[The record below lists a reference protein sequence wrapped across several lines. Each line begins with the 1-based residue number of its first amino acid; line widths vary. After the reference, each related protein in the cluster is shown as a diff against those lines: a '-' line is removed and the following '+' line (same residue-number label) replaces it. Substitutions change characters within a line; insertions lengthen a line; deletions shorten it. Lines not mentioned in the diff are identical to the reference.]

1 MSRYYKEENTM
12 KKYIDK
18 IERKI
23 NKLSTNT
30 IVPFSEV
37 KIKGISTDTLR
48 KILHRLHD
56 KGMITITGRGEF
68 KRIEPFR
75 EMLFVYGSLKK
86 GFDNHHL
93 LSQHTKRIGKAIT
106 VSKFGMFED
115 SFGNYPYLIPVPQMR
130 IHGELYEIRRKEL
143 LEKLDRFEGY
153 PDYYERKKILVKTH
167 RGTVR
172 AFVYIQPHAAA
183 PYGQKPLREWKA
195 DTDYKIKQLE
205 HYLENTIGA

>member
-1 MSRYYKEENTM
+1 M
-12 KKYIDK
+12 KKYIEK
-18 IERKI
+18 IECKI
-23 NKLSTNT
+23 NRLPLNT
-30 IVPFSEV
+30 IVSFSQV
-37 KIKGISTDTLR
+37 RTKDVSTDTLR

-56 KGMITITGRGEF
+56 KGLITITGRGEF
-68 KRIEPFR
+68 KRIKPFK

-93 LSQHTKRIGKAIT
+93 LKKYTRRIGKAIT
-106 VSKFGMFED
+106 MGKFGMFED

-130 IHGELYEIRRKEL
+130 IHGELYEIHRKEL

-172 AFVYIQPHAAA
+172 AFVYIQPNTAI
-183 PYGQKPLREWKA
+183 PQGKKPLREWKA
-195 DTDYKIKQLE
+195 DTDHKVKQLE
-205 HYLENTIGA
+205 NYLETAIGA

>member
-1 MSRYYKEENTM
+1 M
-12 KKYIDK
+12 KNYREK

-23 NKLSTNT
+23 NRFPLNT
-30 IVPFSEV
+30 IVPFS
-37 KIKGISTDTLR
+37 KLKTKDISTDTLR

-56 KGMITITGRGEF
+56 KGVITITGRGEF
-68 KRIEPFR
+68 RRIEPFR

-93 LSQHTKRIGKAIT
+93 LNKHAKRIGKAIT

-130 IHGELYEIRRKEL
+130 IHGELYEIHRKEL

-153 PDYYERKKILVKTH
+153 PDYYEKKKILVKTH

-172 AFVYIQPHAAA
+172 AFVYIRPLTAIPQ
-183 PYGQKPLREWKA
+183 GQKPLREWKS
-195 DTDYKIKQLE
+195 DTDYKVKQLE
-205 HYLENTIGA
+205 DYLETAIGA

>member
-1 MSRYYKEENTM
+1 MN
-12 KKYIDK
+12 KYIEK

-23 NKLSTNT
+23 NKLSINT
-30 IVPFSEV
+30 VVPFSSV
-37 KIKGISTDTLR
+37 KTKDISTDTLR

-56 KGMITITGRGEF
+56 KGIITITGRGEF

-93 LSQHTKRIGKAIT
+93 LSKHAKRIGKAIT

-130 IHGELYEIRRKEL
+130 IHGELYEIHRKEL

-172 AFVYIQPHAAA
+172 AFVYIQPHTAI
-183 PYGQKPLREWKA
+183 PKGQKPLREWKA
-195 DTDYKIKQLE
+195 DTDYKVKQLE
-205 HYLENTIGA
+205 NYLETVIGA

>member
-1 MSRYYKEENTM
+1 MN
-12 KKYIDK
+12 KYIEK

-23 NKLSTNT
+23 NRLSINSV
-30 IVPFSEV
+30 VPFSRV
-37 KIKGISTDTLR
+37 KTKDISTDTLR

-56 KGMITITGRGEF
+56 KGIITITGRGEF

-93 LSQHTKRIGKAIT
+93 LSKHAKRIGKAIT
-106 VSKFGMFED
+106 MSKFGMFED

-130 IHGELYEIRRKEL
+130 IHGELYEIHRKEL

-172 AFVYIQPHAAA
+172 AFVYIQPHTAI
-183 PYGQKPLREWKA
+183 PQGQKPLREWKA
-195 DTDYKIKQLE
+195 DTDHKVKQLE
-205 HYLENTIGA
+205 DYLETAIGA